1 MIELSNF
8 PEIIKTE
15 RLELRRIEPSQ
26 KNAQMIFD
34 VIDASRESLEQWQGF
49 IEYIK
54 NPDDMLKQL
63 QKRDEQWNNKTG
75 FCFGIFK
82 NDRFIGRI
90 RFFNINP
97 WDVASCE
104 IGYWLSDSETGHG
117 FMTEALKA
125 LEKQIFELGFN
136 RIQMEI
142 DSDNIKSENIA
153 KKNNYVLEG
162 ITRQSSYAKCCG
174 VCDTLIYSKL
184 KSEYK

>member
-1 MIELSNF
+1 MINLSDF
-8 PEIIKTE
+8 PEYIKTD
-15 RLELRRIEPSQ
+15 RIDLRRIKLSKE
-26 KNAQMIFD
+26 NANMIFNI
-34 VIDASRESLEQWQGF
+34 IDASRENLEKWQGF

-54 NPDDMLKQL
+54 TPDDMLKQL

-82 NDRFIGRI
+82 NDKFIGRI

-97 WDVASCE
+97 GEIASCE
-104 IGYWLSDSETGHG
+104 IGYWLSDSDTGHG
-117 FMTEALKA
+117 FMTEALQA
-125 LEKQIFELGFN
+125 LEKQLFGIGFN

-142 DSDNIKSENIA
+142 DSGNIKSENIA

-162 ITRQSSYAKCCG
+162 RTRQSSWAKCCG